1 MNGDRFREINAW
13 LETELWKAE
22 KEKDYNRIYHFR
34 TAHKHLNL
42 ALNHVIRYIEEDKQ

>member
-1 MNGDRFREINAW
+1 MNGNIFRKINAW
-13 LETELWKAE
+13 IDTELWKAE

-42 ALNHVIRYIEEDKQ
+42 ALSHVIRYIEEDEQ